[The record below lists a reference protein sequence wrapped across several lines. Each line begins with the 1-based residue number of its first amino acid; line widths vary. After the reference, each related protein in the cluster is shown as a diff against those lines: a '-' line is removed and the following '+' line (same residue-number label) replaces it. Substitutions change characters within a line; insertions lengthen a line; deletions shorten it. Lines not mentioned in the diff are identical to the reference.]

1 VRLSADAMRRLV
13 SEARVATLATIDPD
27 GRPNLVPFC
36 FALDADTLYS
46 GVDEKP
52 KATKRLRRL
61 ENVKRDPRVTIL
73 VDHYEDDWERA
84 WWVRLRGQAAVIDGA
99 RRRHGMGL
107 LVEKY
112 PQYREDPP
120 TGDLVA
126 IDVDDWL
133 GWSSSPLE

>member
-1 VRLSADAMRRLV
+1 M
-13 SEARVATLATIDPD
+13 E
-27 GRPNLVPFC
+27 
-36 FALDADTLYS
+36 
-46 GVDEKP
+46 
-52 KATKRLRRL
+52 
-61 ENVKRDPRVTIL
+61 
-73 VDHYEDDWERA
+73 
-84 WWVRLRGQAAVIDGA
+84 
-99 RRRHGMGL
+99 L